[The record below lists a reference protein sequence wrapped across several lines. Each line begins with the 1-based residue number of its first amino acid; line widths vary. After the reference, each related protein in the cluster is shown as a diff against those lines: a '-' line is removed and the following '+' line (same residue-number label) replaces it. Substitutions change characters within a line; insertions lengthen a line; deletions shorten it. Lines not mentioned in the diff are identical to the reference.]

1 MNIFDDWMSLL
12 RPFESMYEFFF
23 IDAFVFDD
31 FLNALFGEIV
41 HGKGHIERVFLQYVS
56 SYAFSNH
63 EIVYRIAHMV
73 SSCSIV
79 LLVVP
84 MK

>member
-1 MNIFDDWMSLL
+1 MNIFGD
-12 RPFESMYEFFF
+12 FEIIWKYESIF

-31 FLNALFGEIV
+31 FLNALFDEIV
-41 HGKGHIERVFLQYVS
+41 RGKGRIERVFLQYVS

-63 EIVYRIAHMV
+63 EIVYHIAHMV
-73 SSCSIV
+73 SSCSQV

-84 MK
+84 LKKKK